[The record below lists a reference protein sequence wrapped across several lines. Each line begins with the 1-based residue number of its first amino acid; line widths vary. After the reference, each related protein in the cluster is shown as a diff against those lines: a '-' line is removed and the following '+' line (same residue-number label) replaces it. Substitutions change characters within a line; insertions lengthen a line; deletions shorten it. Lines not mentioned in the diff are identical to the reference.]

1 MAHWKERR
9 KMAHWKERRKMTLWK
24 KRRQVSKEE
33 MKAHEDHKDL
43 RYFERTLAFLT
54 RVRSGTLGR
63 F

>member
-1 MAHWKERR
+1 
-9 KMAHWKERRKMTLWK
+9 MAHWKERRKMTLWK

-43 RYFERTLAFLT
+43 GYFERTLAFLT
-54 RVRSGTLGR
+54 RVRSGALGR